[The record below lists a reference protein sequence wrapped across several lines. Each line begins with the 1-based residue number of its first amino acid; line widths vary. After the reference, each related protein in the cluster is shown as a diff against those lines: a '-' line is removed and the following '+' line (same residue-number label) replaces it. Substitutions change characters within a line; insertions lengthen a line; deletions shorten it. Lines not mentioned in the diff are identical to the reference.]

1 MDGKGT
7 TPRPKDGFYETD
19 SGGGEWVVPQRYQD
33 LQPLGIG
40 TFGTVCSATD
50 TKEER
55 AVAIK
60 KLASPFQGVVHAKRC
75 YREIKLLTHMK
86 HENVVSLYDVF
97 TPTEEYPD
105 FNDVYLVMELM
116 SSDLYKTLKSQKLTN
131 DQVRFQMYQVLRGLK
146 YVHSSGVI
154 HRDIKPSNIG
164 VSADNEIKLLD
175 FGLARAKAEIM
186 TGYVTTRHCRA
197 PEIMLNWMQ
206 YTQKVDMWSVGCVM
220 AEMLTGQ
227 ILFPGSDYS
236 EHIKRIVEF
245 VGTPDDAYM
254 QGITNTSAR
263 DYLSSLPSYPKKD
276 FEAFERFFV
285 GADPNAVDLLLRL
298 LDMDPDKRPT
308 AAEALDHP
316 YLAKY
321 HDPEDEPEC
330 DRQYDDS
337 FENMEVDVEG
347 WRKLVFY
354 EIKSFVPLHVKRNE
368 Q

>member
-206 YTQKVDMWSVGCVM
+206 YTQKGLSF
-220 AEMLTGQ
+220 L
-227 ILFPGSDYS
+227 I